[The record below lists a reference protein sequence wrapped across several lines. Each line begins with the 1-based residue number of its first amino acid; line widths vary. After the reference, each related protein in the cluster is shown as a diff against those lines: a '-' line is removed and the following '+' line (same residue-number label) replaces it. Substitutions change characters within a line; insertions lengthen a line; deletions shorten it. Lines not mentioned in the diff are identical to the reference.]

1 MIYPPIQMPS
11 RQRGLAAVEAAIVL
25 PLLLLLMLATG
36 ELGRAFY
43 QYNTLTKAVR
53 DGARYI
59 SEKATDGLTGLIAD
73 PIDTAAV
80 TATKNLVVYG
90 SPGGSGEPLL
100 EGLAIGDVTI
110 TAVDVRHVQ
119 VRAVYGYRPLFAS
132 GLPDFGF
139 GSGTL
144 GTGFT
149 FQATT
154 TMRAL

>member
-1 MIYPPIQMPS
+1 MIHRFLKTPS

-25 PLLLLLMLATG
+25 PVLLLLLLATG

-53 DGARYI
+53 DGARYV

-73 PIDTAAV
+73 PIDTAAL

-90 SPGGSGEPLL
+90 NPAGTGDALL
-100 EGLAIGDVTI
+100 EGLAIADVTV
-110 TAVDVRHVQ
+110 TAVDSTHVQ
-119 VRAVYGYRPLFAS
+119 VRATYAYRPIFAS

-139 GSGTL
+139 GSGPV
-144 GTGFT
+144 GTNFN